1 VCLPPA
7 EREPCS
13 CGSARAINRYR
24 KRSAHAYGG
33 RWNVLLGSDTHQ
45 AVHWMPRSAAA
56 RSLEQSEGGDTEM
69 GEADLDTQSLLCTLA
84 LRCVAACPLFNR
96 WPVRTL
102 CPVGGPPLAGYTVG
116 AMPLRLAR
124 WRCHG
129 GQAEGA
135 ARDRGALG
143 LGWLR
148 IGRRAEQ
155 PRSAEGDRNGYGEQ
169 AESGVVVVSISV
181 KCAEA
186 EPSDEVTAGDPGSS
200 EAAAVDG

>member
-1 VCLPPA
+1 M
-7 EREPCS
+7 
-13 CGSARAINRYR
+13 
-24 KRSAHAYGG
+24 
-33 RWNVLLGSDTHQ
+33 LGSDTHQ

-69 GEADLDTQSLLCTLA
+69 GEADLDTQSLLCCTLA

-102 CPVGGPPLAGYTVG
+102 CPVGGPPLAGYTVDRC
-116 AMPLRLAR
+116 LRLAR
-124 WRCHG
+124 WECHC
-129 GQAEGA
+129 GQAESA

-148 IGRRAEQ
+148 FGRRAEQ
-155 PRSAEGDRNGYGEQ
+155 PRSAEGDRNGYSEPV
-169 AESGVVVVSISV
+169 ESGVAVVSISV

-186 EPSDEVTAGDPGSS
+186 EPPDEVTAGDPGSS